1 MLTPVLVRPK
11 NISLI
16 VAIVLALLTGFLTW
30 QFLATEHRTTA
41 ERGASRNVIVAA
53 QDIPARVRITP
64 AMLTVATRQK
74 ASSEPDALVEPA
86 QAIGGYSLISIPA
99 GSTITAS
106 KIASTQSAALAT
118 VLKPGMR
125 AVSIGLDRVKGVSG
139 LIVPGDRVD
148 VIAVPSHYAGEA
160 PVARTILR
168 GVLVLALGTRLETAT
183 NATSPDQ
190 NVSTATLGVTPQQAD
205 LLASADVNATLRLA
219 LRSPE
224 EPLNS
229 LPVERLVIPGA
240 EAQPV
245 ATLPAPRSASEH
257 APVVARQVR
266 TVTVPSVIPVIDG
279 AADYK
284 GP

>member
-41 ERGASRNVIVAA
+41 ERGASRNVMVAA

-64 AMLTVATRQK
+64 AMLTVATRQRS
-74 ASSEPDALVEPA
+74 SSEPDALVEPA
-86 QAIGGYSLISIPA
+86 QAVGGYSLISIPA
-99 GSTITAS
+99 GSAITAS

-148 VIAVPSHYAGEA
+148 VIAVPSHYAGET

-168 GVLVLALGTRLETAT
+168 GVLVLALGTKLETAT
-183 NATSPDQ
+183 NASNPDQ

-229 LPVERLVIPGA
+229 LPVEKLITPQT
-240 EAQPV
+240 ETQPV
-245 ATLPAPRSASEH
+245 AAPAAPQ

-266 TVTVPSVIPVIDG
+266 TVTVPVGIPVING